1 MRIAQFF
8 SYYAYD
14 YIRSTLRKNQFS
26 RYVMI
31 EKNWPGGSGDVQTQ
45 METGL
50 RVLVPESERV
60 ALQSLCHLMKMGV
73 KPDLLPKEATIDD
86 CINCFVVNK
95 AGKVDLSKRSL
106 ELALVATALSSFKAS
121 LLHPFQAGAQSTTS
135 PTAEQIQILSW
146 ENSDSFAKQYKR
158 IGEVQGT
165 LRMLR
170 F

>member
-1 MRIAQFF
+1 M
-8 SYYAYD
+8 
-14 YIRSTLRKNQFS
+14 
-26 RYVMI
+26 
-31 EKNWPGGSGDVQTQ
+31 Q
-45 METGL
+45 METGSRL
-50 RVLVPESERV
+50 IVPESERGV
-60 ALQSLCHLMKMGV
+60 LQNLCSLMKRSV

-95 AGKVDLSKRSL
+95 AGKDDLAKRSL

-121 LLHPFQAGAQSTTS
+121 LLHPFQSGAQSSTTS

-165 LRMLR
+165 LRMLSNDLSVHKHSTR
-170 F
+170 SG